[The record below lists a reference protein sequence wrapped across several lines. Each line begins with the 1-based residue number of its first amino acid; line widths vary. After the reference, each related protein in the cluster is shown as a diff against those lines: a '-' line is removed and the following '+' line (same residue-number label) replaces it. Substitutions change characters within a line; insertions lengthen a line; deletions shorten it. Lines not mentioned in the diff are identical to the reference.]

1 MDDKPTEN
9 NDLKKQCVTVTA
21 GTLASSSIQAIV
33 GYIAIWFFKPV
44 WEKIVK
50 LLGWDRNNKNEQS

>member
-1 MDDKPTEN
+1 MDDESTEN
-9 NDLKKQCVTVTA
+9 NDIKKQCVTVTA

-33 GYIAIWFFKPV
+33 GYIAIWFFKPL

-50 LLGWDRNNKNEQS
+50 SLGWDRTRKNEES